1 MKSKSVSITLR
12 KTWWKNVL
20 SQKLKSIETNL
31 LESYEE
37 ITDLID
43 HSHPVDLLLLDF
55 AWAFDKV
62 PHSRLH
68 SDIYAIGIN
77 QAVVDWL
84 MNFLSNRKQ
93 KVRLFATDGQ
103 PIYFD
108 QTEVWSGVLQ
118 GAVLG
123 PNSLFYLQQ

>member
-1 MKSKSVSITLR
+1 MKSKSVMITSR

-31 LESYEE
+31 LESHEK
-37 ITDLID
+37 ITDLMY

-62 PHSRLH
+62 PHSPLH
-68 SDIYAIGIN
+68 SEIYAIGIN
-77 QAVVDWL
+77 RAVVDWL
-84 MNFLSNRKQ
+84 MNFLTNRKQ
-93 KVRLFATDGQ
+93 KVHLFATDGQ

-108 QTEVWSGVLQ
+108 ETEVLSGVPQ
-118 GAVLG
+118 GAVHL
-123 PNSLFYLQQ
+123 SSWQSQYK